1 MEKILEVARKI
12 IIEEV
17 EKEGFKVIKII
28 LFGSRA
34 RKDYKKDS
42 DWDFLVI
49 LDSDISFSDLK
60 KLVGRIQLRLA
71 EFNLPN
77 DLILRGINQFENSK
91 KIVGNISYY
100 AEKEGVAI

>member
-60 KLVGRIQLRLA
+60 KLVGRIQLKLA

>member
-28 LFGSRA
+28 LFGSRV